1 MNFNH
6 MIDHTILKADATEA
20 DVVRLCAEAKEYGF
34 ASVCVNSSF
43 VPLVHTQ
50 LLGSS
55 VKTCCV
61 VGFPLGAMST
71 AAKAFEVKQARADGA
86 QEIDM
91 VIHVGALKEGRDNYV
106 LDDIKAVV
114 EAADGAL
121 VKVILETCLLTDAQK
136 VRACELAVRAGAY
149 FVKTSTGFG
158 PGGATAHDIALMR
171 KAVGPDIGVKASGG
185 IRTRQDALIMINAG
199 ANRIGTSAGAAL
211 CVAQQIQ

>member
-50 LLGSS
+50 LLGSG

-71 AAKAFEVKQARADGA
+71 AAKAFEAKQARADGA

-91 VIHVGALKEGRDNYV
+91 VIHVGALKEDRDNYV
-106 LDDIKAVV
+106 FDDIKAVV

-136 VRACELAVRAGAY
+136 VRACELAVRAGAH

-158 PGGATAHDIALMR
+158 TGGATAYDVALMR

-185 IRTRQDALIMINAG
+185 IRTRQDALNMINAG
-199 ANRIGTSAGAAL
+199 ATRLGTSAGAAL
-211 CVAQQIQ
+211 CGAQQIQ

>member
-50 LLGSS
+50 LLGSG

-71 AAKAFEVKQARADGA
+71 AAKAFEAKQARADGA

-121 VKVILETCLLTDAQK
+121 VKVIIETCLLTDAQK
-136 VRACELAVRAGAY
+136 VRACELAVRAGAH

-171 KAVGPDIGVKASGG
+171 KAVGPDIGIKASGG

-211 CVAQQIQ
+211 CGVQQIQ